1 MLTFFQ
7 IIELSGQREDIQ
19 TKMCYVDLIFY
30 LNITEGSTDKTKDII
45 GLCNIFDETKSQ
57 GSYISNKTL

>member
-45 GLCNIFDETKSQ
+45 GYVISLMKLKVKDLIFLT
-57 GSYISNKTL
+57 KTL